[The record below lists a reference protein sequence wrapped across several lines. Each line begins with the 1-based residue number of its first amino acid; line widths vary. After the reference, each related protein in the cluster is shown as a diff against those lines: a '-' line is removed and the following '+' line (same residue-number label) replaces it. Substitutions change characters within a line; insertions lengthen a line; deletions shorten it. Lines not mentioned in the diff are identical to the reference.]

1 MKNRFAHCYAHRLLL
16 AIVLIMNVSQPLHA
30 AFQEKEIS
38 KQSSLG
44 SPFNRFKKRVRA
56 FIKCARDK
64 SCKPGTK
71 KAVIIAAVVLLG
83 VVLKHKMGEQ
93 SRLLDAWIALG
104 NRQWELEKKINGSR
118 ELKRKFWEKLQQAEG
133 ARLAAYEMDPKP
145 KVFLPRN
152 LAKAIRLTN
161 ELESAMRSS
170 K

>member
-1 MKNRFAHCYAHRLLL
+1 MKNRFAHCYAQRLFL

-104 NRQWELEKKINGSR
+104 NRQWELRGKMNRSR
-118 ELKRKFWEKLQQAEG
+118 ELKRTFLTKLQRAEG
-133 ARLAAYEMDPKP
+133 ARLAAYETDPEP
-145 KVFLPRN
+145 KVFPRN
-152 LAKAIRLTN
+152 LAEAIRLTS
-161 ELESAMRSS
+161 ELESAM
-170 K
+170 KPAK